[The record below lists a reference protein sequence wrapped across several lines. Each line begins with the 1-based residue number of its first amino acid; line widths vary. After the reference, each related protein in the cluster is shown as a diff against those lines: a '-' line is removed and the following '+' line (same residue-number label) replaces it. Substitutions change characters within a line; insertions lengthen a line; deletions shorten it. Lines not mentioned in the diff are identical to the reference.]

1 MTSREFCYWL
11 QGFLEISNK
20 DPRYTGS
27 LNREQVNMIGKHL
40 SLVFIHEID
49 NSYGNK
55 EHTDKL
61 NDAHNGPPA
70 YMLKPP
76 HSYKDLYA
84 QHDEIDD
91 KINKQSLRPRC

>member
-27 LNREQVNMIGKHL
+27 LNREQVNMIEKHL

-55 EHTDKL
+55 EHVDKL
-61 NDAHNGPPA
+61 NKAHNDQPG
-70 YMLKPP
+70 K
-76 HSYKDLYA
+76 HIIKDA
-84 QHDEIDD
+84 TDFCDD
-91 KINKQSLRPRC
+91 FYTKIPRPRC